1 MARPV
6 VAFLTDFGT
15 ADVYVGVMKGVVLGI
30 CPDAVLVDVTHDLA
44 AQDVHHGAHTLA
56 AAYPYFPAGTT
67 FVVIVD
73 PGVGSARRGIA
84 AELGA
89 YRFVAPDNGVLTPA
103 FEDLGPGRVVALE
116 NPRYR
121 RAVLSRTFEGRDRF
135 APAAAWLAMG
145 VPLDTLGPAITH
157 PERIILSRP
166 YIGDA
171 AIEAHVIHV
180 DHFGN
185 LITDL
190 GGSVLQRFAG
200 SGGVRIDVAD
210 ATIDRIAGTYA
221 DVAAGALC
229 ALIGSTDRLEIS
241 CREGSAA
248 SRLGVGRGATVSIRR
263 AD

>member
-6 VAFLTDFGT
+6 VAFLTDFGA
-15 ADVYVGVMKGVVLGI
+15 ADVYAGVMKGVVLGI
-30 CPDAVLVDVTHDLA
+30 CPDAALVDVTHDLVPH
-44 AQDVHHGAHTLA
+44 DVHHGAHALA
-56 AAYPYFPAGTT
+56 AAYAHFPPGTI
-67 FVVIVD
+67 FVVVVD

-121 RAVLSRTFEGRDRF
+121 GAVLSRTFQGRDRF

-145 VPLDTLGPAITH
+145 VALDSLGPAITDAQ
-157 PERIILSRP
+157 RINLSRP
-166 YIGDA
+166 RVGDGG
-171 AIEAHVIHV
+171 IEAHVIHV

-190 GGSVLQRFAG
+190 GRSALQRFAG
-200 SGGVRIDVAD
+200 SGGVRIRVAE

-229 ALIGSTDRLEIS
+229 ALIGSTDALEIS

-248 SRLGVGRGATVSIRR
+248 SRLGVGRGATVSISRGE
-263 AD
+263 